1 MTVQTINIGNVVND
15 GLGDDLRS
23 AFEKVNANFQSL
35 DSPLTIRAINIGSTG
50 QGIFAQKVDNELQF
64 KNLVGGNRITLD
76 GTSTSIVINSTQPEA
91 FSTIFT
97 SDDSTSISSSIY
109 SDITL
114 KGAGGIEVTSSES
127 TITFGISI
135 PAIASFTLYDFGS
148 FDGFYTSS
156 NSFLLAASNVDFGT
170 IATPGSLKLNL
181 GNIA

>member
-15 GLGDDLRS
+15 GLGDDLRT

-35 DSPLTIRAINIGSTG
+35 NTSLTVEAANIGSTG
-50 QGIFAQKVDNELQF
+50 QGIFAQKVSDQLQF

-76 GTSTSIVINSTQPEA
+76 STNTSIIINATKPEA

-97 SDDSTSISSSIY
+97 PDDSAGISSSVY
-109 SDITL
+109 PDITL

-127 TITFGISI
+127 TITFGISS
-135 PAIASFTLYDFGS
+135 PGIAASTLYDFGP
-148 FDGFYTSS
+148 FDGFYTGST
-156 NSFLLAASNVDFGT
+156 SFLLSASNVDFGT
-170 IATPGSLKLNL
+170 ITAPGSLKLNL